1 MRGCTPGER
10 AKNSVMLT
18 LINFIK
24 IMLLAGYITGVI
36 LFISFYVITHEYEDR
51 YGVRDVMYVLLW
63 PFILIYFLIQT
74 FRR

>member
-1 MRGCTPGER
+1 MRGCAPGER

-51 YGVRDVMYVLLW
+51 YGLRDVVYVLFW
-63 PFILIYFLIQT
+63 PFILIYFLIKI